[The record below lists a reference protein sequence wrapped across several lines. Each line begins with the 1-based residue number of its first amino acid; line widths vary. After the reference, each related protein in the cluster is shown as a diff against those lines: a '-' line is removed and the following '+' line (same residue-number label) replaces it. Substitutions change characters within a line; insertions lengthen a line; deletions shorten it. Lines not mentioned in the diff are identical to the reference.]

1 MQVSLATP
9 YYQGYKTAM
18 VFSRAGRFLGKVGED
33 HFDKFVQSPE
43 MFVKLWDKFRGTNLN
58 LENIFEKFPDPNDFP
73 GFYDNFT
80 EVFIK
85 DGDLLESA
93 GDFLNDIDGDQKL
106 LNLFAGKPEAVK
118 AWDRIRTAAKNAN
131 PNLPDPGK
139 ILLTDIPSLT
149 ALSKFDD
156 ALINSIGQQRFDDFL
171 EKLIKAN
178 PKCSTCGNAGDALV
192 GNLDNV
198 IEDFHKVVT
207 ERAVGPNG
215 GFVQGFEDFM
225 AEAGEQASKAKAAA
239 LTLKKMSNNWDE
251 LTEGGAYTFKRFE
264 GDIPD
269 IETGHQLDLY
279 FEKVVGNDVIRKSV
293 EMKNWK
299 QVQSISGITFSQF
312 KAYLSSGNK
321 FDYYFSDGL
330 QDGMK
335 NSFQNAFKD
344 SAKATE
350 LFNSN
355 PSFFQNL
362 SPDISEVQD
371 LIDLANEDDLIDLIN
386 WAK

>member
-1 MQVSLATP
+1 MKIKNVIVSLRLMKISILK
-9 YYQGYKTAM
+9 YYVRIAVFVALVFGAM
-18 VFSRAGRFLGKVGED
+18 QPNYAINFEGVGLEIG
-33 HFDKFVQSPE
+33 
-43 MFVKLWDKFRGTNLN
+43 VKKGAEGTN
-58 LENIFEKFPDPNDFP
+58 K
-73 GFYDNFT
+73 
-80 EVFIK
+80 
-85 DGDLLESA
+85 
-93 GDFLNDIDGDQKL
+93 
-106 LNLFAGKPEAVK
+106 VK
-118 AWDRIRTAAKNAN
+118 AWDRIRAAAKSAN

-139 ILLTDIPSLT
+139 LLRTDIPSLT
-149 ALSKFDD
+149 ALSKFND
-156 ALINSIGQQRFDDFL
+156 ALINSIGQQRFNNFL

-198 IEDFHKVVT
+198 LDDFHKVVT
-207 ERAVGPNG
+207 ERAVGPIG
-215 GFVQGFEDFM
+215 GFVQGFDDFM

-293 EMKNWK
+293 EMKNWT
-299 QVQSISGITFSQF
+299 QVQSISGSTYSQF
-312 KAYLSSGNK
+312 KAYISSGNK

-371 LIDLANEDDLIDLIN
+371 LIDLANDGDLIDLIN
-386 WAK
+386 WVK